1 MLHSDHMA
9 KKKADSEAD
18 QAARLGEVLAEAADA
33 FAGDAEKARRWLQS
47 PVRYLGG
54 KTPREMLVT
63 EAGTALVR
71 ESIGAIA
78 YGGVG

>member
-1 MLHSDHMA
+1 MA
-9 KKKADSEAD
+9 RKKSDSEAD
-18 QAARLGEVLAEAADA
+18 QAARLGEVLAEATDA
-33 FAGDAEKARRWLQS
+33 FDGDAEKAQRWLQS

-78 YGGVG
+78 YGGLG

>member
-1 MLHSDHMA
+1 MA
-9 KKKADSEAD
+9 RKKSDSEAD
-18 QAARLGEVLAEAADA
+18 KVARLGEVLAEATEA
-33 FAGDAEKARRWLQS
+33 FGGDAEKARRWLQS